1 MEVTPM
7 ANATQSKVSKFF
19 PGRVREVVLFLEDD
33 FDTLKEFKAA
43 IRSQIETLYDQ
54 NVELQFQHI
63 GYMVDGNGYV
73 TYDPDKGHWVIDS
86 EQLDVFC
93 TKHKC
98 KLITRGHKGNNHI
111 WRIVPA
117 VKVVL
122 DDTAPF

>member
-1 MEVTPM
+1 M
-7 ANATQSKVSKFF
+7 ANANPVVKVSKFF
-19 PGRVREVVLFLEDD
+19 PARTREVVLFLEED
-33 FDTLKEFKAA
+33 FDTLKEFKEA

-54 NVELQFQHI
+54 NVELNFQHI
-63 GYMVDGNGYV
+63 GYMVDENGYV
-73 TYDPDKGHWVIDS
+73 TYDPNKGHWVIDS
-86 EQLDVFC
+86 EQLDIFC

-98 KLITRGHKGNNHI
+98 KLLTRGHKGNDHI